1 MALKHTLGHK
11 RYLLESKSAFQQKM
25 LQQLRAGKQRAK
37 KATSLK
43 IAWEDRRRKKIKKKD
58 KEQRKKKVDSKL
70 HFFKVC

>member
-1 MALKHTLGHK
+1 M
-11 RYLLESKSAFQQKM
+11 LE
-25 LQQLRAGKQRAK
+25 QLRAGKQRAK